1 MTGRRPRPK
10 DGNQYDPLTLTLTD
24 AVEAASEAADEA
36 SLVALGT
43 ISGRSGIGTVFEA
56 AMAAV
61 AGTKPG
67 KIGPGV
73 FDAALRA
80 ANDALA
86 DSSIPANYDRVRRA
100 VTTIPDRLVRVAAR
114 QAAADLFAGMPAKD
128 RAAGGGRLLDRM
140 RTAAIRA
147 ARTRL
152 ERDEYIPAVRAAAEG
167 ARGIADGAT
176 RMTSDIITAGAPVH
190 AATAAVFGVAIRG
203 VPPGRLADAVEKA
216 CRDLPGTARR
226 HDDLVT
232 GFVRALSGMIAAD
245 AAYRRKYQTAARGAE
260 KMARNEAATQMV
272 NMIIEG
278 AFEAVYMAL
287 VVGAYATSEESY
299 FGPDYGS
306 ALAGACGLDPR
317 RYQPV
322 GPGGAPD
329 AIKDIPDDIP
339 VEVLQ
344 ELHQKLSATM
354 AWVTGS
360 EEDLARQRMFRSAQE
375 VDYKRA
381 ASLPVMQG
389 IISLYGAAYQEGYG
403 GAASAASGKRGGR
416 GR

>member
-1 MTGRRPRPK
+1 MTGRRPQPK
-10 DGNQYDPLTLTLTD
+10 DGNPYDPLTLTLTD
-24 AVEAASEAADEA
+24 TVEAASEAADEA
-36 SLVALGT
+36 SLAALGT

-67 KIGPGV
+67 RIGPGV
-73 FDAALRA
+73 FDAALGA
-80 ANDALA
+80 ANGALA
-86 DSSIPANYDRVRRA
+86 DSSIPVNYDRVRQA

-140 RTAAIRA
+140 RAAALRA

-152 ERDEYIPAVRAAAEG
+152 EQDEHAPAVRAAAEG
-167 ARGIADGAT
+167 ARGIADGAA

-190 AATAAVFGVAIRG
+190 AATAAVFEVAIRG
-203 VPPGRLADAVEKA
+203 VPPDKLAGAIEKA

-226 HDDLVT
+226 HDDQVV
-232 GFVRALSGMIAAD
+232 GFVRALSGMISAD

-260 KMARNEAATQMV
+260 KLARNEAATQMV
-272 NMIIEG
+272 NMITEG

-299 FGPDYGS
+299 FGPGYAN
-306 ALAGACGLDPR
+306 ALAEACGLDPR
-317 RYQPV
+317 RHQPA
-322 GPGGAPD
+322 GPGGAPVS
-329 AIKDIPDDIP
+329 IKDVPEDIP

-344 ELHQKLSATM
+344 ELYQKLSATM
-354 AWVTGS
+354 ARVTGT
-360 EEDLARQRMFRSAQE
+360 EEDPGRLRMFRSAQE

-381 ASLPVMQG
+381 ASLPVMEG

-403 GAASAASGKRGGR
+403 GASPAASGKRGGR